1 MSSYCRAARSAFGDG
16 LRLRR
21 FAARVDVLAHVAWH
35 VGRYVCRTGASGTER
50 REKGVASESGDLGS
64 LRLATLAVAPRLAR
78 AACARRRSPTP
89 FSARVGVACGVSS
102 HLAKSQLHRPGRVKV
117 SLWRVVWASV
127 SDCHS
132 TVAPSGPLAVSNV
145 VYRVG
150 HAPHTL
156 AHKSPS
162 PPPTSRVSHLWAL
175 LGALSISCLVLLE
188 PPTERRAL
196 YTRWDPP

>member
-1 MSSYCRAARSAFGDG
+1 MARWA
-16 LRLRR
+16 LRVQNGGVRNGAERKRRSLREWRSR
-21 FAARVDVLAHVAWH
+21 FAPVRHS
-35 VGRYVCRTGASGTER
+35 RSR
-50 REKGVASESGDLGS
+50 LGS
-64 LRLATLAVAPRLAR
+64 RRRVR
-78 AACARRRSPTP
+78 ACGCARRRSPTP

-102 HLAKSQLHRPGRVKV
+102 HLAKSQLHRPGRVTV

-132 TVAPSGPLAVSNV
+132 TVGALWRCRISNV